1 MCIRDSSSSEDNNVA
16 TILMESRDLNIQ
28 LDTNT
33 ISETSWFKLN
43 PDQTGFYRTK
53 YSESEL
59 VNLKNAIS
67 KDQLSPRDR
76 LGLQGDYYALVRA
89 GYTSVTD
96 FLDLAG
102 AYKDES
108 DASVLSDLATGLR
121 GIENIISELAF
132 HSSYQLFCKGIFAG
146 ISKKV
151 GWDKKTGE
159 GHLDALLRST
169 SLGNSGHYG
178 DQSVLDQAI
187 SKFNDHVT
195 EKQTIHPDIRTV
207 VFNLAAQQ
215 GDRSVYNQMWT
226 LEKST
231 DLQEEKVRL
240 HSALSNFGNKDLL
253 QETLNKS
260 LSEDI
265 RVQDSIRVIVTVAS
279 SALGRSLA
287 WDFIRN
293 NWKEIDRRYG
303 DGGFALMRLVS
314 IVSGFTTSERLQ
326 EVETFFEENPTP
338 AAERTIRQAKERI
351 RINQAWLERYSDQ
364 LSKFLS

>member
-1 MCIRDSSSSEDNNVA
+1 M
-16 TILMESRDLNIQ
+16 
-28 LDTNT
+28 
-33 ISETSWFKLN
+33 
-43 PDQTGFYRTK
+43 
-53 YSESEL
+53 
-59 VNLKNAIS
+59 
-67 KDQLSPRDR
+67 
-76 LGLQGDYYALVRA
+76 
-89 GYTSVTD
+89 
-96 FLDLAG
+96 
-102 AYKDES
+102 
-108 DASVLSDLATGLR
+108 
-121 GIENIISELAF
+121 
-132 HSSYQLFCKGIFAG
+132 
-146 ISKKV
+146 
-151 GWDKKTGE
+151 
-159 GHLDALLRST
+159 
-169 SLGNSGHYG
+169 
-178 DQSVLDQAI
+178 LDQAI
-187 SKFNDHVT
+187 SKFNDHVA

-293 NWKEIDRRYG
+293 NWEEIDRRYG